1 MLVDQKMKPAVFSS
15 IVVSAAAILSA
26 MMVPVHAHYILG
38 RRPFQLAQFLRLE
51 PMFINHMVDLWTS
64 LQLD

>member
-26 MMVPVHAHYILG
+26 MMVPIHAHYTLG
-38 RRPFQLAQFLRLE
+38 RRPFQLGLFPRPE
-51 PMFINHMVDLWTS
+51 PTFTNHMVDLWTS